1 MKPEYRSQGVG
12 KAFFGQ
18 LGIIAQEKVTVSLLH
33 STHNISEE
41 LSFFIT
47 VPFFYTTVTNYLL
60 YKELCE
66 TGLVRS

>member
-1 MKPEYRSQGVG
+1 MKPEYRFQGVG

-18 LGIIAQEKVTVSLLH
+18 LGNIAQEKVRVSLLH
-33 STHNISEE
+33 STHISEE
-41 LSFFIT
+41 LSLFYHRSFFI
-47 VPFFYTTVTNYLL
+47 YTTVTNYLS